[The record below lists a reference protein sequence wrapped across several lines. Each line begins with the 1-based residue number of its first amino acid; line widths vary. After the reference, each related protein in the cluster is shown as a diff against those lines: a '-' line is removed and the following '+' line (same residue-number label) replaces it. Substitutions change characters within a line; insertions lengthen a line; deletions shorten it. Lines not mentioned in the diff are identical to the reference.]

1 MLAQRDAQDK
11 GETQPG
17 TPGAAR
23 PLGNSGALHPRLALI
38 RSHQLYIDDDTAAEP
53 ERRRLL
59 LKALEQAE
67 ALAS

>member
-1 MLAQRDAQDK
+1 MDALWIEVESGDAGHEGVRD
-11 GETQPG
+11 
-17 TPGAAR
+17 
-23 PLGNSGALHPRLALI
+23 SLALI
-38 RSHQLYIDDDTAAEP
+38 RENQLYIDDDTAAEP